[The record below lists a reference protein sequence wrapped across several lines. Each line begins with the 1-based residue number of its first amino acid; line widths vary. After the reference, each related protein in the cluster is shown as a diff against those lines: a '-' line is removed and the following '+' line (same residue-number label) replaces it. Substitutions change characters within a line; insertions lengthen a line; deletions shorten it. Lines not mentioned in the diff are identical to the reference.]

1 MACLGSFGTHKGLLL
16 YVFSCKKEEDDQK
29 VTLFSY
35 SVATSIT

>member
-1 MACLGSFGTHKGLLL
+1 MACLGSFGTHRGLLL
-16 YVFSCKKEEDDQK
+16 YDFSCKKEEDDQK

>member
-1 MACLGSFGTHKGLLL
+1 MACLGSFGTHRGLLL
-16 YVFSCKKEEDDQK
+16 YSCKKEEDDQK

>member
-1 MACLGSFGTHKGLLL
+1 MACLGSFGTHRGLLL
-16 YVFSCKKEEDDQK
+16 YVFSCKEEDDQK